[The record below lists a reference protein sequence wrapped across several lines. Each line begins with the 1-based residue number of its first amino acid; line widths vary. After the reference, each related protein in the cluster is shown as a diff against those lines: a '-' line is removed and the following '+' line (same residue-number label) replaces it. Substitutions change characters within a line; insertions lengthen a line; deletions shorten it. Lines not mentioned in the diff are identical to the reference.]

1 MALDF
6 EEKQRKRNALLR
18 SIYDYTM
25 GVLWMGI
32 GVFFLWHEKM
42 GFDRLVDDKVLT
54 TIFGSA
60 SLLYGAFRLYRGYKT
75 GKSN

>member
-32 GVFFLWHEKM
+32 GAFFLWHQKL
-42 GFDRLVDDKVLT
+42 GYDLNLDKTLI
-54 TIFGSA
+54 TIFGIA
-60 SLLYGAFRLYRGYKT
+60 SLLYGAFRIYRGFQS
-75 GKSN
+75 GKLR